1 MDLSMIAY
9 WTIRELLLGVP
20 GVANVAIWGERIKI
34 PQVQV
39 DPERMQAN
47 DVSLDEV
54 MEATADALD
63 VGILQFSDG
72 AVIGTGGFIDT
83 PNQRL
88 SIRSVSAIK
97 SAKDLAQVPIGDK
110 KKSDGTPLRLGDVA
124 EVVEDTWP
132 LFGDAVVND

>member
-1 MDLSMIAY
+1 MDLSMISY
-9 WTIRELLLGVP
+9 WTIRARLLGVP
-20 GVANVAIWGERIKI
+20 GGANVAVWGERIKT

-39 DPERMQAN
+39 DPVKMRAYGF
-47 DVSLDEV
+47 SRDEV
-54 MEATADALD
+54 METTADALD

-88 SIRSVSAIK
+88 GIRPVLPIK
-97 SAKDLAQVPIGDK
+97 SAADLAQVPIGNK

-124 EVVEDTWP
+124 NVVEDTWP
-132 LFGDAVVND
+132 